1 MAVSRPHKGTIESNA
16 DGAITYSPLKSWSG
30 TERFTYSI
38 NDGRGGIATASVTV
52 IVQNHPPEAA
62 DQDVSV
68 NGNNPV
74 KIKLDAK
81 DPDDNK
87 LRFVL
92 VSKPSHGRIA
102 QFSSSTGTLTYVP
115 NPNYNGKDDFAFKVH
130 DGVVFSNDAKVSI
143 KIQNNEKP
151 SNDQVKQS
159 DKQPKKVDSN
169 QTPRNQQKNN
179 DGKNNGDTPQTD
191 SGKQSSP
198 STQDN
203 EQPKND
209 QKQEEQ
215 PASQSDKTTSDTNT
229 ASSGDSQATSD
240 S

>member
-1 MAVSRPHKGTIESNA
+1 MAELLNSLVQLA
-16 DGAITYSPLKSWSG
+16 L
-30 TERFTYSI
+30 
-38 NDGRGGIATASVTV
+38 SV
-52 IVQNHPPEAA
+52 
-62 DQDVSV
+62 
-68 NGNNPV
+68 
-74 KIKLDAK
+74 
-81 DPDDNK
+81 
-87 LRFVL
+87 
-92 VSKPSHGRIA
+92 
-102 QFSSSTGTLTYVP
+102 YVP
-115 NPNYNGKDDFAFKVH
+115 NPNYNGNDDFAFKVH

-151 SNDQVKQS
+151 SNDQIKQS

-169 QTPRNQQKNN
+169 QAPRNQQKNN

-215 PASQSDKTTSDTNT
+215 PAGQSDTT
-229 ASSGDSQATSD
+229 AR
-240 S
+240 

>member
-1 MAVSRPHKGTIESNA
+1 MAELLNS
-16 DGAITYSPLKSWSG
+16 L
-30 TERFTYSI
+30 
-38 NDGRGGIATASVTV
+38 
-52 IVQNHPPEAA
+52 VQ
-62 DQDVSV
+62 
-68 NGNNPV
+68 
-74 KIKLDAK
+74 
-81 DPDDNK
+81 
-87 LRFVL
+87 
-92 VSKPSHGRIA
+92 
-102 QFSSSTGTLTYVP
+102 TGTLTYVP

-151 SNDQVKQS
+151 SNDQIKQS

-169 QTPRNQQKNN
+169 QAPRNQQKNN

-191 SGKQSSP
+191 SSKQSSP

-240 S
+240 SKN